1 MNTEDLFAH
10 VRGQLQHLRFWVGD
24 KTKSGPILKAHVIS
38 PTNSHARV
46 EFDLLVGP
54 LSAPEQWTVGDLGI
68 LGYSLQSVVLC
79 LSVLSPTIRIAVFPN
94 NDGFAEYHLEVVL
107 GRNESGAEAVLALPL
122 TIHNLAPHSVGVV
135 LGRFTQTEVVPNIEV
150 RLTMDGICVAFTPQ
164 PGVVIPEGGF
174 VTAINTDTP
183 RRGFNSGYTT
193 IVFAGKRYIVS
204 NLHTW

>member
-1 MNTEDLFAH
+1 MNTEELFVH
-10 VRGQLQHLRFWVGD
+10 VRGLLQHLGFWVGD
-24 KTKSGPILKAHVIS
+24 KTKSGPILKAHVLP
-38 PTNSHARV
+38 PTDLHSHV
-46 EFDLLVGP
+46 ELDLLVGP

-68 LGYSLQSVVLC
+68 LGYNLRRAVLR
-79 LSVLSPTIRIAVFPN
+79 LSVLSPTIRIAVFPS
-94 NDGFAEYHLEVVL
+94 NDGPTTYHLEIVL
-107 GRNESGAEAVLALPL
+107 SRNESGAEAVLAMPL

-135 LGRFTQTEVVPNIEV
+135 LGRFTQPEVVSHMEV

-164 PGVVIPEGGF
+164 PGVDLPDGGF
-174 VTAINTDTP
+174 VTAINADTP